1 MGLGVHVERTW
12 EVVRSSTNSKSWARS
27 DFSQLPSTAPG
38 VKGTRAG
45 VTNRFPSAEAHV
57 ARKRGYQVRGK

>member
-1 MGLGVHVERTW
+1 MSGFGGVCGEDRGGGEEQHQQQALGQ
-12 EVVRSSTNSKSWARS
+12 VR
-27 DFSQLPSTAPG
+27 LPSTAPG
-38 VKGTRAG
+38 VRGTRAG